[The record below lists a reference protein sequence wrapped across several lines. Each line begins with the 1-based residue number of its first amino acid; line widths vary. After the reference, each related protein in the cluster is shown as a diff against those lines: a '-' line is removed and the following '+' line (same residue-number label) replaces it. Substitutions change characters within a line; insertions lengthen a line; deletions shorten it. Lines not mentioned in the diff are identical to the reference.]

1 MTAVLDILDRE
12 ITCWVGDDAVVSP
25 GFAHFAQ
32 NQYHFGAQAQ
42 QMARIAPREVNTRY
56 WTRLSTDTLVPA
68 IGPARHTADLA
79 HSHLQSL
86 LQQLGQPN
94 NALMSVSG
102 HMAPA
107 QLSLLMGI
115 LQSLGVTTSAVVH
128 RSLLLAAGHDVQ
140 WHCEIQLHQALV
152 TPLSREGGKLA
163 AGDPIE
169 LAHLGSLSL
178 LDRLGQRVADAFI
191 SQTRFDPHK
200 RATTEQ
206 ALFDAL
212 PNVLMALRQHS
223 ETQVTIEG
231 YSARITR
238 DSLIDIGTQAAAEL
252 SAIVGPDGPVMI
264 DTILADLPGFAIPC
278 ATLVTPTEQIP
289 TIFLREAQVL
299 TGNPSEL
306 VFHRSISDTID
317 ETAHDKADA
326 DLATASLTEPT
337 DDTAQPTHLLEGNTA
352 IALGRITT
360 LDNGTVLLAAAD
372 GLRLGQGYPPALTVN
387 GEAAMAGQALHI
399 GDELAD
405 SDGVIARLII
415 VRG

>member
-1 MTAVLDILDRE
+1 MTVVLDILDRE

-56 WTRLSTDTLVPA
+56 WTRLSTDPLVPA

-79 HSHLQSL
+79 HSHLQTL
-86 LQQLGQPN
+86 LQQAGQPHD
-94 NALMSVSG
+94 ALISVSG
-102 HMAPA
+102 QMTPS

-128 RSLLLAAGHDVQ
+128 RSLLVAAGHDAQ
-140 WHCEIQLHQALV
+140 WHCEVQLHQTLV
-152 TPLSREGGKLA
+152 TPLSREGGRLT
-163 AGDPIE
+163 AGSSIE

-178 LDRLGQRVADAFI
+178 LDRLGHRVADAFI
-191 SQTRFDPHK
+191 TQTRFDPHK

-212 PNVLMALRQHS
+212 PDMLSALRQHS

-238 DSLIDIGTQAAAEL
+238 DSLIDIGTQAASEL
-252 SAIVGPDGPVMI
+252 SAVVGPNGSVML
-264 DTILADLPGFAIPC
+264 DAALADFPGFAIPC
-278 ATLVTPTEQIP
+278 ATFVTPTEQIP
-289 TIFLREAQVL
+289 TIFLREAQSL
-299 TGNPSEL
+299 TADPSEL
-306 VFHRSISDTID
+306 VFHRSISDAVDAT
-317 ETAHDKADA
+317 THDKADP
-326 DLATASLTEPT
+326 DSDTTLLSEST
-337 DDTAQPTHLLEGNTA
+337 DNAAQPTHLLEGDTA
-352 IALGRITT
+352 FALGRVMT

-372 GLRLGQGYPPALTVN
+372 GLRLGQGYPRALTVN
-387 GEAAMAGQALHI
+387 GEAAIAGQALHI

-405 SDGVIARLII
+405 SDGVIGRLIA